1 MGKGRVFW
9 YNGAMPVIDPLILTF
24 AILLGAVA
32 LLLSDRLRADV
43 VALLVVLALGVGGVL
58 TPREAF
64 SGFASSAVVTIVA
77 IFVVTEGLRVTGLS
91 ERAGELLERVAG
103 TGERRLVI
111 VIMVAG
117 AGLSMVMNNIA
128 AAAILLPAVSGL
140 ARRNHISLGQLL
152 MPLAFSTLLGGM
164 ATLFTTANIIVSGVL
179 RGQDLAGYGVLDF
192 LPVGIPIIIAGIAYM
207 VLWGRRLL
215 PEPSPLTAAE
225 RETAEQQALID
236 VYRLGERL
244 FRARV
249 PAGSPLVGQS
259 LAQSDLRRTAA
270 VNVVGL
276 DRQDRLTAAP
286 APGEILIAGDIL
298 FLEGKIDEF
307 KERPVAGWLEL
318 LPAAEWQNTHLES
331 ESVVIVEVVLAP
343 RSTLLGQTLRA
354 ARFRDKYGMNVVGIW
369 RGGRPIRSNL
379 GELPLEFGDALLLQ
393 GEHGRIK
400 LLRTEPD
407 LIVLNGRDAERLSAA
422 RPAQRRLALLILL
435 GALVLAGLIPS
446 SVGEIMLGAALL
458 MVLVGILTMDQAYGA
473 MEWRSVFLVAGM
485 LPLGLAMTK
494 SGAASLLADKLIAI
508 LGPAGPL
515 ATLGGLVLL
524 TTLLAQVMNGAAV
537 ATVVAPIAIGAAQHT
552 GLDPRALAMGV
563 TLAASLA
570 FLTPLGHPVNVLVM
584 GPGGYQFRDYLRVG
598 LPLTVL
604 LIALILLLLP
614 VFWPLT

>member
-1 MGKGRVFW
+1 
-9 YNGAMPVIDPLILTF
+9 MPVIDPLILTF
-24 AILLGAVA
+24 AILLGAVV

-58 TPREAF
+58 NPREAF

-111 VIMVAG
+111 VIMLAG

-179 RGQDLAGYGVLDF
+179 RGQDFAGYGVLDF
-192 LPVGIPIIIAGIAYM
+192 LPVGIPIIMAGIAYM

-225 RETAEQQALID
+225 RESAEQQALID
-236 VYRLGERL
+236 VYRLDERL

-259 LAQSDLRRTAA
+259 LAQSDLRRAAA

-276 DRQDRLTAAP
+276 DRQGRLTAAP
-286 APGEILIAGDIL
+286 APGEILVAGDIL
-298 FLEGKIDEF
+298 FLEGKISEF
-307 KERPVAGWLEL
+307 KERSVAGRLEL
-318 LPAAEWQNTHLES
+318 LPAAEWQNVHLET
-331 ESVVIVEVVLAP
+331 ETVVIVEAVLAP

-400 LLRTEPD
+400 VLQTEPD

-422 RPAQRRLALLILL
+422 RPVQRRLALLILL

-515 ATLGGLVLL
+515 ATLAGLVLL

-563 TLAASLA
+563 TLASSLA
-570 FLTPLGHPVNVLVM
+570 FMTPLGHPVNVLVM

-614 VFWPLT
+614 VFWPLI